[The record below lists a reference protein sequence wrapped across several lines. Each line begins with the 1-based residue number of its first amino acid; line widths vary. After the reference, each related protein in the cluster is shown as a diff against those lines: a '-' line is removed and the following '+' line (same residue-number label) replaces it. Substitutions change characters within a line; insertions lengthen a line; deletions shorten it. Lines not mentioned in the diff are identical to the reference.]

1 MFMKKE
7 YKKPMTDVAE
17 VDLSSVVMIGMS
29 EGSTESGGG
38 LSGEEVGS
46 GLAPGRSE
54 EWEEM

>member
-1 MFMKKE
+1 MKKE
-7 YKKPMTDVAE
+7 YKKPLTDVAE

-38 LSGEEVGS
+38 LSGEDVGS